1 MRKRWL
7 TGRAILFH
15 WIVVVFV
22 SVCLLAGR
30 WQLHAALG
38 GNTLSWAYTV
48 EWPVFAVIAV
58 IAWWHLIH
66 EEPEERNARAER
78 AARTVAHEAMLD
90 LALPDER
97 SPVSWFR
104 RTSSVPEADELPEVY
119 EARVAAAARAEL
131 SSHIA
136 RLAEHDE
143 AYDAWR
149 AQLAA
154 KPARE
159 RQ

>member
-1 MRKRWL
+1 MGKRWL

-15 WIVVVFV
+15 FLVVVFV

-66 EEPEERNARAER
+66 EERDARAER
-78 AARTVAHEAMLD
+78 AARLALHEKTLD
-90 LALPDER
+90 LAPPGAV
-97 SPVSWFR
+97 SSVSWFQ
-104 RTSSVPEADELPEVY
+104 RTSAVPEAGESPDVF
-119 EARVAAAARAEL
+119 EARVAAAARQEFNL
-131 SSHIA
+131 HIA
-136 RLAEHDE
+136 RLAQSDHE
-143 AYDAWR
+143 YDAWR
-149 AQLAA
+149 ARRA
-154 KPARE
+154 KS
-159 RQ
+159 